1 MSENDMREY
10 NELLARFVELAN
22 KMKDEGKP
30 INRVNASLMSASCP
44 YATYTTAGDDGGL
57 TASGIE
63 KVVETYK
70 ANLES
75 VQKYKAEQANAQEK

>member
-1 MSENDMREY
+1 VSDNDMRDY
-10 NELLARFVELAN
+10 NELASRFITLAN
-22 KMKDEGKP
+22 QMKDEGKP
-30 INRVNASLMSASCP
+30 INMVNASLMSASCF
-44 YATYTTAGDDGGL
+44 YATYTAAGDNGGL

-75 VQKYKAEQANAQEK
+75 VQKYKTEQANNP

>member
-1 MSENDMREY
+1 
-10 NELLARFVELAN
+10 
-22 KMKDEGKP
+22 
-30 INRVNASLMSASCP
+30 MSASCF
-44 YATYTTAGDDGGL
+44 YATYTAAGDNGGL

-75 VQKYKAEQANAQEK
+75 VQKYKTEQANNP